1 MAVCISRLSLS
12 HTFLFSAPCDVLISL
27 PAGRDDKDSP
37 RLHITKADE
46 GKKTIFLLYLNKN
59 GRRKLSGTLEKTE
72 LSINLLT
79 GSGDAISPNYLNVIV
94 DGEKKKFSLFYK

>member
-1 MAVCISRLSLS
+1 MCISRRSLS
-12 HTFLFSAPCDVLISL
+12 YTFLFSALRDVLISL

-37 RLHITKADE
+37 RLLHIMRASE

-79 GSGDAISPNYLNVIV
+79 GSGDAISPNYPNVIV
-94 DGEKKKFSLFYK
+94 DEEKKKFSLVSFL